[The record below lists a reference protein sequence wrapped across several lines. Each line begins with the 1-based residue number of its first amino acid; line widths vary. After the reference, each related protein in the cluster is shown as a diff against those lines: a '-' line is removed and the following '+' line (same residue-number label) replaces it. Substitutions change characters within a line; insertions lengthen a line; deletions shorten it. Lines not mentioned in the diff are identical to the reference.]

1 MTFGQMPPANGFLEK
16 KDFANEYFYE
26 MEVGF
31 SDEVSLLQL
40 NNFTPPKNIHTE
52 KYPFYTSSSKFM
64 ENHFKNYANWMMKD
78 YLKNNSKL
86 IEIGSNDGT
95 LLKNFQKT
103 EIEFLGFE
111 PSSKIANLANIKKIN
126 TVNRFFEEQSA
137 SELTKYKKKTDVIC
151 AANVIAHIPDLKDL
165 ITGIDEL
172 LSSKGVFIFE
182 EPYLG
187 SMFSQ
192 VSYDQ
197 IYDEHIYLFS
207 LSSIK
212 KIFNLFDFEL
222 IDALPQ
228 ITHGGSI
235 RYVIARKNKYQ
246 IKSNVLKMIDKE
258 KINNL
263 DNINSCLKFKR
274 NCETSKEKVIN
285 ELQKIKNEGKKICG
299 YAATAKSSTVLNYC
313 KIGRDLIDYIT
324 DTTTEK
330 IGKFSPGMH
339 IPVVPVDEFKN
350 NPPDVAYLFAWNHRK
365 EIFKKEKNFSK
376 NGGKWFSHVKLD

>member
-16 KDFANEYFYE
+16 KDFKNEYYYE

-31 SDEVSLLQL
+31 SEEISLFQL

-64 ENHFKNYANWMMKD
+64 ENHFRDYSNWMFKN

-95 LLKNFQKT
+95 FLKNFKKT
-103 EIEFLGFE
+103 DIDFLGFE
-111 PSSKIANLANIKKIN
+111 PSSKIAELANQQKIKTIN
-126 TVNRFFEEQSA
+126 QFFDKESA
-137 SELTKYKKKTDVIC
+137 LELTKYRKNTNVIC

-165 ITGIDEL
+165 IHGIDNL
-172 LSSKGVFIFE
+172 LSSTGVFIFE

-212 KIFNLFDFEL
+212 KLFNLFDFDL

-235 RYVIARKNKYQ
+235 RYVIARKNKFP
-246 IKSNVLKMIDKE
+246 IKKNVSKLIDNEKE
-258 KINNL
+258 KNL
-263 DNINSCLKFKR
+263 DNLNSCLEFKK
-274 NCETSKEKVIN
+274 NCESSKSKILN
-285 ELQKIKNEGKKICG
+285 DLKKIKKDGKKICG
-299 YAATAKSSTVLNYC
+299 YAATAKSSTILNYC
-313 KIGRDLIDYIT
+313 KIGTDLIDYIT
-324 DTTTEK
+324 DTTKEK
-330 IGKFSPGMH
+330 IGKYSPGMH
-339 IPVVPVDEFKN
+339 IPIVSVDRFKD

-365 EIFKKEKNFSK
+365 EIFKKEKNFSL